1 MRSVCRFCVK
11 NGRKSADYAVL
22 HKSFPW
28 YHVTRKEV
36 LRQKGDD
43 TNENA
48 GKYFIIVGIP
58 IGKQC
63 FKLCS
68 ISLNPFGKEVEYGGG
83 AVSFIVNILW
93 IIFSGIELAI
103 TNLALG
109 AILCVTIVGIP
120 FGMQFFK
127 IAKLSLMPFGAQ
139 VTREHYL

>member
-1 MRSVCRFCVK
+1 MRMLGNIFWIIF
-11 NGRKSADYAVL
+11 GGILSALGWIA
-22 HKSFPW
+22 
-28 YHVTRKEV
+28 
-36 LRQKGDD
+36 
-43 TNENA
+43 A
-48 GKYFIIVGIP
+48 GCLWCITIVGIP

>member
-1 MRSVCRFCVK
+1 MRMLGNILWIIFGGFV
-11 NGRKSADYAVL
+11 SALGWIA
-22 HKSFPW
+22 
-28 YHVTRKEV
+28 
-36 LRQKGDD
+36 
-43 TNENA
+43 A
-48 GKYFIIVGIP
+48 GCLWCSTIVGIP

>member
-1 MRSVCRFCVK
+1 MRMLGNIFWIIF
-11 NGRKSADYAVL
+11 GGFLSALGWIA
-22 HKSFPW
+22 
-28 YHVTRKEV
+28 
-36 LRQKGDD
+36 
-43 TNENA
+43 A
-48 GKYFIIVGIP
+48 GCLWCITIVGIP

-93 IIFSGIELAI
+93 ILFCGIELAI